1 LKQQKNSQ
9 HYGGSETKK
18 LKGFDLLS
26 FAKEIKIS
34 DDGKKLWDPT
44 RQKWISIAPEETVRL
59 SLVHL
64 LKTEHNVSFRRMS
77 TERSVDN
84 ASRRYDL
91 LTFDQFGA
99 PHLLIECKSP
109 ETQLKIEHIVQLGT
123 YNDSLNA
130 SYALLTNGI
139 DSLLINISTGE
150 FLETLSDCFGT
161 NS

>member
-1 LKQQKNSQ
+1 MARNSGIQRGKNGFQLLQKKPL
-9 HYGGSETKK
+9 GS
-18 LKGFDLLS
+18 LS
-26 FAKEIKIS
+26 F
-34 DDGKKLWDPT
+34 T
-44 RQKWISIAPEETVRL
+44 Y
-59 SLVHL
+59 
-64 LKTEHNVSFRRMS
+64 SFRRMS